1 MKTLLTFTG
10 YHDPYSVGLIGD
22 EEQPGPILSLLAA
35 EAFEKVI
42 LFATPNTADQTA
54 GTEEALRQRH
64 EGLEVEV
71 RDLPLE
77 DPTDY
82 LAILR
87 ELRAHLEQI
96 QAQDPH
102 LDAAVSVASG
112 TPHMHACWLMLVA
125 SGEIPARILNVRP
138 PRFVTSEKP
147 LVAEL
152 DPTAP
157 GFPEMRRARQPEPE
171 RPGAGFAA
179 RAMRPSTRPQA
190 EPAGAPMEK
199 AAGEVLGE
207 LPLEVLC
214 GPLTEPEVDVARAMR
229 EMGLV
234 ADHPLMG
241 KAVEHAALMA
251 DRDVTILI
259 QGDTGT
265 GKEMIARLIHRLSGR
280 EGRFVTVNCAA
291 IPDQL
296 FESWMFGHK
305 KGSFTG
311 AVRDQKGKF
320 EIAGGGTL
328 LLDEVGELDAPMQAK
343 LLRVL
348 QDRIIEPIGADRGRE
363 VDVRILAATNRDLK
377 AAVAEKDFREDLYYR
392 LCVGVIVLPPLHK
405 RASDTPKIALHVLDR
420 LNASLRRPK
429 RLSKAA
435 LKRLQAHNWPGNV
448 RELMNVIE
456 RSVSLCRH
464 EVLEADDLIMEP
476 GALGPDPMSGLP
488 VPHEGFLLDDFLK
501 QARKHLMLLALEQ
514 TGGNQS
520 EAARLLGL
528 SAQAVHKF
536 VKSNR

>member
-10 YHDPYSVGLIGD
+10 YHDPYSAGLIGD
-22 EEQPGPILSLLAA
+22 EEQPGPILSLTEA
-35 EAFEKVI
+35 ETFEKVI
-42 LFATPNTADQTA
+42 LFVTPNTVEQSA
-54 GTEEALRQRH
+54 GTEEALRERH

-71 RDLPLE
+71 REVPLE

-87 ELRAHLEQI
+87 ELRGHLEEI

-102 LDAAVSVASG
+102 LDAAISVASG

-138 PRFVTSEKP
+138 PRFVTPEKP
-147 LVAEL
+147 LVSEL
-152 DPTAP
+152 DPSAP
-157 GFPEMRRARQPEPE
+157 GFPEMRSRRHAAAGGAPVTL
-171 RPGAGFAA
+171 RPP
-179 RAMRPSTRPQA
+179 AMRPA
-190 EPAGAPMEK
+190 EQPPAASAVAPPE
-199 AAGEVLGE
+199 AGWLAESAM
-207 LPLEVLC
+207 
-214 GPLTEPEVDVARAMR
+214 EPEIDVARALR

-265 GKEMIARLIHRLSGR
+265 GKEMIAKLIHRLSGR
-280 EGRFVTVNCAA
+280 TGRFITVNCAA

-305 KGSFTG
+305 RGSFTG

-320 EIAGGGTL
+320 EIADGGTL
-328 LLDEVGELDAPMQAK
+328 LLDEVGELDAQMQAK

-377 AAVAEKDFREDLYYR
+377 AAVGVKEFREDLYYR

-456 RSVSLCRH
+456 RSASLCRH
-464 EVLEADDLIMEP
+464 EVIEADDIIMEP

-488 VPHEGFLLDDFLK
+488 VPHEGFVLDDFLK

-514 TGGNQS
+514 AGGNQS

-536 VKSNR
+536 VKSSQ